1 MKWLIN
7 LFKRKEEPVDIAKLK
22 ESILE
27 KLGEGKHIIHIMYKD
42 REITLFLTEEEF
54 NNAIIRG
61 EQLNEVPLEEEIE
74 ETE

>member
-1 MKWLIN
+1 MKWLTR
-7 LFKRKEEPVDIAKLK
+7 LFKREEEPVDISKLK

-42 REITLFLTEEEF
+42 RELTLSFTEEEF

-61 EQLNEVPLEEEIE
+61 EQLNIVPREEEEIE
-74 ETE
+74 E

>member
-1 MKWLIN
+1 
-7 LFKRKEEPVDIAKLK
+7 
-22 ESILE
+22 
-27 KLGEGKHIIHIMYKD
+27 MYKD